1 MLFEKSAGTF
11 QESAM
16 SEYISTTVQDGI
28 ATVTLDRP
36 EVLNAL
42 NPDMA
47 NDLKVTMGALAADE
61 TVRCVVIKGA
71 GDHFMAGGDVRHFH
85 ELVKNAPDDVE
96 KNIGAEIESVHAA
109 IISIR
114 GMPKPV
120 IASIRGASAGFG
132 MSLVAACDL
141 AIAAEDSVFSLAYC
155 RIGTSPDGGSTW
167 TLPRMVG
174 LKRAMELALL
184 GDRITPQQASD
195 YGLINWVVPTAEL
208 DGMTAELAS
217 RIAAGPVAALAR
229 TKALLNGSPSAELE
243 TQLEAEKRS
252 FIAGVTGPEFAEG
265 VSAFVEKRPARFP

>member
-1 MLFEKSAGTF
+1 
-11 QESAM
+11 M
-16 SEYISTTVQDGI
+16 SKNVATTIQGGV
-28 ATVTLDRP
+28 ATIVLDRP

-42 NPDMA
+42 NPEMA
-47 NDLKVTMGALAADE
+47 GDLKAAASTLGADTA
-61 TVRCVVIKGA
+61 VRCVVIKGA
-71 GDHFMAGGDVRHFH
+71 GEHFMAGGDVRHFH
-85 ELVKNAPDDVE
+85 KLLQDSPDDAQSD
-96 KNIGAEIESVHAA
+96 IGGEIEDVHAA

-114 GMPKPV
+114 TMPKPV

-195 YGLINWVVPTAEL
+195 YGLINWVVPTADL
-208 DGMTAELAS
+208 DKATAELAA
-217 RIAAGPVAALAR
+217 RIAAGPAETLAR
-229 TKALLNGSPSAELE
+229 TKALLNESSGARLE
-243 TQLEAEKRS
+243 SQLAAEKAS
-252 FIAGVTGPEFAEG
+252 FLAGVTGPEFIEG
-265 VSAFVEKRPARFP
+265 VSAFVEKRPARFR

>member
-1 MLFEKSAGTF
+1 MAEN
-11 QESAM
+11 
-16 SEYISTTVQDGI
+16 ISTKVADGI

-42 NPDMA
+42 NPQMA
-47 NDLKVTMGALAADE
+47 DSLKAATGALASDTA
-61 TVRCVVIKGA
+61 VRCVVIRGA
-71 GDHFMAGGDVRHFH
+71 GEHFMAGGDVRHFH
-85 ELVKNAPDDVE
+85 DLLRNAPDEVE
-96 KNIGAEIESVHAA
+96 RNIGGEIDSVHAA
-109 IISIR
+109 IVNIR
-114 GMPKPV
+114 RMPKPV

-184 GDRITPQQASD
+184 GDRMTPQQARD

-208 DGMTAELAS
+208 DEMTAELAARMAS
-217 RIAAGPVAALAR
+217 GPVDALAR
-229 TKALLNGSPSAELE
+229 TKQLLNGSLGTELE
-243 TQLEAEKRS
+243 AQLEAEKSS
-252 FIAGVTGPEFAEG
+252 FIAGVTGSEFLEG

>member
-1 MLFEKSAGTF
+1 
-11 QESAM
+11 M
-16 SEYISTTVQDGI
+16 SENVSTTLKDGV
-28 ATVTLDRP
+28 ATITLDRP

-42 NPDMA
+42 NPEMA
-47 NDLKVTMGALAADE
+47 EGLSKATAALADDDTA
-61 TVRCVVIKGA
+61 RCVVIKGA

-85 ELVKNAPDDVE
+85 DMLKNAPGEVE
-96 KNIGAEIESVHAA
+96 NNISGEIASVHAA
-109 IISIR
+109 IVSIR
-114 GMPKPV
+114 TMPKPV

-141 AIAAEDSVFSLAYC
+141 AIAAEDSVFSLAYI

-184 GDRITPQQASD
+184 GDRITPQQARD

-208 DGMTAELAS
+208 DTMTAEIADRL
-217 RIAAGPVAALAR
+217 AAGPVTALAR
-229 TKALLNGSPSAELE
+229 TKALLNASSGAALE
-243 TQLEAEKRS
+243 GQLAAEKSS

>member
-1 MLFEKSAGTF
+1 
-11 QESAM
+11 M
-16 SEYISTTVQDGI
+16 SENISTAIQDGV
-28 ATVTLDRP
+28 ATITLDRP

-42 NPDMA
+42 NPEMA
-47 NDLKVTMGALAADE
+47 DGLRDATGALAADE
-61 TVRCVVIKGA
+61 AVRCVVIKGA

-85 ELVKNAPDDVE
+85 HLLQNAPRDVE
-96 KNIGAEIESVHAA
+96 KHIGDEIEAVHAA
-109 IISIR
+109 IVNIR

-120 IASIRGASAGFG
+120 VASIRGASAGFG

-184 GDRITPQQASD
+184 GDRITPQQARD
-195 YGLINWVVPTAEL
+195 YGLVNWVVPTAEL
-208 DGMTAELAS
+208 TKLTSELAA
-217 RIAAGPVAALAR
+217 RLAAGPVAALAR
-229 TKALLNGSPSAELE
+229 TKALLNASLGTELE
-243 TQLEAEKRS
+243 SQLGAEKSS
-252 FIAGVTGPEFAEG
+252 FIAGVTGAEFAEG

>member
-1 MLFEKSAGTF
+1 
-11 QESAM
+11 M
-16 SEYISTTVQDGI
+16 SENISTTIENGV
-28 ATVTLDRP
+28 ATITLDRP

-42 NPDMA
+42 NPEMA
-47 NDLKVTMGALAADE
+47 AGLDAATGVLAADE
-61 TVRCVVIKGA
+61 AVRCVVIRGA

-85 ELVKNAPDDVE
+85 DLLKNAPDEVA
-96 KNIGAEIESVHAA
+96 KNIGGEIESVHAA
-109 IISIR
+109 IINIR
-114 GMPKPV
+114 TMPKPV

-184 GDRITPQQASD
+184 GDRITPRQASD
-195 YGLINWVVPTAEL
+195 YGLINWVVPTPEL
-208 DGMTAELAS
+208 EKMTAEIAS
-217 RIAAGPVAALAR
+217 RIAAGPVDALAR
-229 TKALLNGSPSAELE
+229 TKALLNGSLSAELE
-243 TQLEAEKRS
+243 AQLDAEKRS
-252 FIAGVTGPEFAEG
+252 FLSGVTGAEFAEG

>member
-1 MLFEKSAGTF
+1 
-11 QESAM
+11 M
-16 SEYISTTVQDGI
+16 SENIVTQIHDSV
-28 ATVTLDRP
+28 ATIILDRP
-36 EVLNAL
+36 AVLNAL
-42 NPDMA
+42 NPEMA
-47 NDLKVTMGALAADE
+47 IGLQAATGALAADKS
-61 TVRCVVIKGA
+61 VRCVVIKGA
-71 GDHFMAGGDVRHFH
+71 GEHFMAGGDVRHFH
-85 ELVKNAPDDVE
+85 DILRNAPAEVE

-109 IISIR
+109 ITNIR
-114 GMPKPV
+114 SMPKPV

-208 DGMTAELAS
+208 DKMTAELAA
-217 RIAAGPVAALAR
+217 RVAAGPVDALAR
-229 TKALLNGSPSAELE
+229 TKALLNDSLSAELGA
-243 TQLEAEKRS
+243 QLAAEKSS
-252 FIAGVTGPEFAEG
+252 FMAGVTGPEFAEG